1 MDGQVLAKP
10 GYGKN
15 IVQMPSA
22 ASKDQTFSV
31 TYQPLQNQK
40 RSHSHP
46 SHHHVHH
53 HKPMQKMD
61 SIPKISFTPNESQ
74 QQQNVGAANLST
86 LEHSSSSP
94 VLFQSAQLQS
104 FAANTTTNKMDAEAA
119 AKQQQL
125 SLKLSLSPKPSDIP
139 NFAATSKHRIRN
151 ASINYTTGRF
161 YLK

>member
-1 MDGQVLAKP
+1 
-10 GYGKN
+10 
-15 IVQMPSA
+15 
-22 ASKDQTFSV
+22 
-31 TYQPLQNQK
+31 
-40 RSHSHP
+40 
-46 SHHHVHH
+46 
-53 HKPMQKMD
+53 MD

-74 QQQNVGAANLST
+74 QQQNVGAANLSN

-104 FAANTTTNKMDAEAA
+104 FAANATANKMDAEAA

-139 NFAATSKHRIRN
+139 NFAAATSKHRIRN

-161 YLK
+161 YLNCNLCQIMHFYLFIILKIWQMSTRHT